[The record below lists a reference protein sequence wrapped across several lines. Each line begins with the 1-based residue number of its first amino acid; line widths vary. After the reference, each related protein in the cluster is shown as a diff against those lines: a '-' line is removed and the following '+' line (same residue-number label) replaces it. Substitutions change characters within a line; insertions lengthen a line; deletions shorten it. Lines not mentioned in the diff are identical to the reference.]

1 MRRCIHK
8 INKCEFWGG
17 QWRLIV
23 DFNNGK
29 VPRALESEPP
39 ESECRVSNMEDLC
52 SEVRKILERMG
63 RFFIRRMRIGF
74 LHVPV
79 KIFVRKMVEFETEV
93 EKLNRAVVAV
103 QKMMNKLNGVTSCAL
118 FE

>member
-1 MRRCIHK
+1 
-8 INKCEFWGG
+8 
-17 QWRLIV
+17 
-23 DFNNGK
+23 
-29 VPRALESEPP
+29 VPRKGNAADLSSILDTEGSAF
-39 ESECRVSNMEDLC
+39 SILAGCDLADLC